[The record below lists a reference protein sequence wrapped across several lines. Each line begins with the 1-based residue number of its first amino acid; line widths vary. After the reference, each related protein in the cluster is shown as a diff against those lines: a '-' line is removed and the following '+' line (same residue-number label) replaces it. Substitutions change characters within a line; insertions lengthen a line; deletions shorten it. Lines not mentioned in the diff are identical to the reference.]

1 MKGSTDNMFNNNI
14 LKLLYDKSDDLES
27 IKTEV
32 LVCLVIISGLSRT
45 DDEVDINFNAK
56 FVPVIEAKE
65 NFDDVTI
72 SEKLP
77 VEQKQQ
83 LGQLLF
89 EYSDILTDDPLVTNV
104 IEQTAKTKRDE
115 PVYKKWHF

>member
-1 MKGSTDNMFNNNI
+1 MKGTTDNMFNNNI
-14 LKLLYDKSDDLES
+14 LKLWYDKSDDLES

-56 FVPVIEAKE
+56 FAPVIEAKE

-77 VEQKQQ
+77 VEQKQH

-89 EYSDILTDDPLVTNV
+89 EYSDILSDDPLVTNV
-104 IEQTAKTKRDE
+104 IEQTAKT
-115 PVYKKWHF
+115 